1 MLLHPTLDHL
11 HALRLT
17 GMAEA
22 LAEQLQQPD
31 SAALSFEERLG
42 LLLDRELTARGNRRL
57 HSRIKQAGLPQPAA
71 WEDLDLR
78 TPRGLDRALIT
89 RLGEGQW
96 LREHL
101 NCLITG
107 PTGCGK
113 SYLATALA
121 HKACRLGFSARYL
134 RLPRLAQALL
144 IARGDGSYTALLK
157 QLARFDLLILDDWG
171 LAPLDDTIRRDLL
184 EILDDRFDRRS
195 TLVTSQLPVAHWHEY
210 LGDAT
215 LADAILDRLVHN
227 AYKIEMNGESMRKQ
241 RHALTPPA
249 LEQ

>member
-1 MLLHPTLDHL
+1 MLLHPTLDQL
-11 HALRLT
+11 HTLRLT

-31 SAALSFEERLG
+31 SAALGFEERLG

-57 HSRIKQAGLPQPAA
+57 QTRLKQASLPQPAA

-78 TPRGLDRALIT
+78 TPRGLDRALVM
-89 RLGEGQW
+89 RLGDGQW
-96 LREHL
+96 LKEHL

-144 IARGDGSYTALLK
+144 GARGDGSYASLLK

-171 LAPLDDTIRRDLL
+171 LAPLDDTTRRDLL

-195 TLVTSQLPVAHWHEY
+195 TVVTSQLPIAHWHDY

-227 AYKIEMNGESMRKQ
+227 AYKIEMKGESMRKQ
-241 RHALTPPA
+241 RRALTPSP